1 MSIRCLPFLQ
11 NIKGVNV
18 KIKRDLLELVQ
29 DLREENLDH
38 IVDVDSFFKAMGRIA
53 QDEDYNRHMDE
64 QYWTDKE
71 HDEYYDNTYVKLYGL
86 FSDLINKAKMIEER
100 EPCGVIWEMEENFE
114 KKILDKF
121 KKGIS

>member
-1 MSIRCLPFLQ
+1 M
-11 NIKGVNV
+11 

-38 IVDVDSFFKAMGRIA
+38 IVDVESFFKAMGRIA

-64 QYWTDKE
+64 QYCTDKE
-71 HDEYYDNTYVKLYGL
+71 HDEYYNNTYTKLYGL

-100 EPCGVIWEMEENFE
+100 ESCGVIWEMEEDFE
-114 KKILDKF
+114 KKILNKF